1 MALFNLYKV
10 GRYGLIHVTTN
21 RFNSFIEAEKY
32 YTTVFGYDRSKW
44 NQLFSYKIS
53 GL

>member
-32 YTTVFGYDRSKW
+32 YANVFGYERSKW

-53 GL
+53 GI